1 MIKILIV
8 DDLITSQQVLKSF
21 FELESDFDVIGLAGD
36 GKEAIQKVEHYQPDV
51 VIMDINMPI
60 MDGLTATRIITEK
73 FRDTKTIIFSSYD
86 DDDSLSNAI
95 ESGAKGYVFKST
107 PPQEMIR
114 AVRSV
119 YQGYFQLGPGL
130 LERYLYRFS
139 VSSSSSKEI
148 HGKLT
153 EIAYEMD
160 KNNHLNFVVNR
171 LRGEIE
177 ALQKRSN
184 SMRGLVIM
192 LVVFNVFM
200 FLLIMIF
207 QSWRLN

>member
-8 DDLITSQQVLKSF
+8 DDLKTSREVLKSF
-21 FELESDFDVIGLAGD
+21 LELESDFEIVDLAGD
-36 GKEAIQKVEHYQPDV
+36 GKEAIQKVEQYDPDV
-51 VIMDINMPI
+51 VIMDINMPV
-60 MDGLTATRIITEK
+60 MDGLSATRIITER

-95 ESGAKGYVFKST
+95 ETGAKGYVFKST
-107 PPQEMIR
+107 PPQEMVT

-139 VSSSSSKEI
+139 ISSSSSKEI
-148 HGKLT
+148 QSKLV

-171 LRGEIE
+171 LRGEIDQ
-177 ALQKRSN
+177 LQKNYGIMRS
-184 SMRGLVIM
+184 LVI
-192 LVVFNVFM
+192 LLAVLNGFVFFI
-200 FLLIMIF
+200 LLIF
-207 QSWRLN
+207 QT

>member
-207 QSWRLN
+207 QS

>member
-8 DDLITSQQVLKSF
+8 DDLKTSREVLKSF
-21 FELESDFDVIGLAGD
+21 LELESDFEIVDLAGD
-36 GKEAIQKVEHYQPDV
+36 GKEAIQKVEQYDPDV
-51 VIMDINMPI
+51 VIMDINMPV
-60 MDGLTATRIITEK
+60 MDGLSATRIITER

-95 ESGAKGYVFKST
+95 ETGAKGYVFKST
-107 PPQEMIR
+107 PPQEMVT

-139 VSSSSSKEI
+139 ISSSSSKEI
-148 HGKLT
+148 HSKLV

-171 LRGEIE
+171 LRGEIDQ
-177 ALQKRSN
+177 LQKNYGIMRS
-184 SMRGLVIM
+184 LVI
-192 LVVFNVFM
+192 LLAVLNGFVFFI
-200 FLLIMIF
+200 LLIF
-207 QSWRLN
+207 QT